1 VHKNKTKIKR
11 FYIQFQFLAP
21 FCLRLNDQRAF
32 WQKDLED

>member
-11 FYIQFQFLAP
+11 FYIQFLAP